1 MKLFALCTL
10 LFASVAA
17 ASAGQQTQPQGANR
31 SSSPFAVAGREV
43 YRPTVTFISPKA
55 RQIRQLRVLALKLQE
70 ADGGAL
76 SAEHYAMLQ
85 AKLDAIHTAN

>member
-1 MKLFALCTL
+1 MKSFALCTL

-17 ASAGQQTQPQGANR
+17 NAGQQAPSQGGNR
-31 SSSPFAVAGREV
+31 SSSPFAVAGQEV
-43 YRPTVTFISPKA
+43 YRPTAVFVSPKA

-85 AKLDAIHTAN
+85 AKLDAIHAAY